1 MRWRV
6 EDLEMPENVF
16 EKKLEEQPTEKPRVL
31 HSSDFIPGIVDQ
43 RHLSGDLK
51 VVKFGLSA
59 DIPDGSSDIKI
70 WFSTDTG
77 VLSMWDG
84 SAWLTTT
91 LT

>member
-31 HSSDFIPGIVDQ
+31 HSSDLPVGIVDQ

-51 VVKFGLSA
+51 VIKFGTS
-59 DIPDGSSDIKI
+59 IPDGSSDIKAH
-70 WFSTDTG
+70 FNPSTG

-84 SAWLTTT
+84 SGWLTTT